1 MAKKKAAVKKTVR
14 KVGGRKKRGNKTLT
28 GFLAFPPE
36 SSAYVEFGVA
46 TKTQVQ
52 ETEKFI
58 YTFKAIAKKCDG
70 TAVNIRCFDFAAT
83 IYGRQPYLMNIMP
96 SSESESEA
104 EVQFGFDFRPIPDV
118 GDIPTRPLEGEL
130 IVTVL
135 TKKTV
140 RVGP

>member
-1 MAKKKAAVKKTVR
+1 MAKKKAAVKKAGR
-14 KVGGRKKRGNKTLT
+14 KVGGKKKRGSKTLR
-28 GFLAFPPE
+28 GFIAFPAD
-36 SSAYVEFGVA
+36 SSAYVEFGEA
-46 TKTQVQ
+46 TRTQVLGNPQ
-52 ETEKFI
+52 GWI

-96 SSESESEA
+96 SSESEA
-104 EVQFGFDFRPIPDV
+104 EVQFGFDLRPIPDV
-118 GDIPTRPLEGEL
+118 GDIPILPLEGEL

-140 RVGP
+140 RAGS

>member
-1 MAKKKAAVKKTVR
+1 
-14 KVGGRKKRGNKTLT
+14 VGGKKKRGSKTLT
-28 GFLAFPPE
+28 GFIAFPAD
-36 SSAYVEFGVA
+36 SSAYVEFREA

-70 TAVNIRCFDFAAT
+70 TVNIRCFDFAAT
-83 IYGRQPYLMNIMP
+83 VDGKQPYFMNVNP
-96 SSESESEA
+96 VSVSEA

-118 GDIPTRPLEGEL
+118 GDIPTHLLEGEL
-130 IVTVL
+130 VVTVL

-140 RVGP
+140 RVGPS

>member
-1 MAKKKAAVKKTVR
+1 MAKKKAAVKKAGR
-14 KVGGRKKRGNKTLT
+14 KVGGKKKRGSKTLT
-28 GFLAFPPE
+28 GFLAFPAD
-36 SSAYVEFGVA
+36 SSAYVEFGEARRGPVLGNPQA
-46 TKTQVQ
+46 
-52 ETEKFI
+52 FI

-83 IYGRQPYLMNIMP
+83 IDGKQPYLMNVNP
-96 SSESESEA
+96 VSGSEA
-104 EVQFGFDFRPIPDV
+104 EVQFGFDFRPIPDDS
-118 GDIPTRPLEGEL
+118 DIPPRPLEGEL

>member
-1 MAKKKAAVKKTVR
+1 MAKKKAAVKKTGR
-14 KVGGRKKRGNKTLT
+14 KVGGKKKRGNKTLT
-28 GFLAFPPE
+28 GFLAFPAD
-36 SSAYVEFGVA
+36 SSAYVEFGEA
-46 TKTQVQ
+46 TRTQVLGNPQ
-52 ETEKFI
+52 GWI
-58 YTFKAIAKKCDG
+58 YKFKAIAKKCDG

-83 IYGRQPYLMNIMP
+83 VDGKQPYFMNVNP
-96 SSESESEA
+96 VSESEA
-104 EVQFGFDFRPIPDV
+104 EVQFGFDFRPIPDD

>member
-1 MAKKKAAVKKTVR
+1 MAKKKAAVKKAGR
-14 KVGGRKKRGNKTLT
+14 KVGGKKKRGSKTLT
-28 GFLAFPPE
+28 GFIAFPAD
-36 SSAYVEFGVA
+36 SSAYVEFREA

-70 TAVNIRCFDFAAT
+70 TVNIRCFDFAAT
-83 IYGRQPYLMNIMP
+83 VDGKQPYFMNVNP
-96 SSESESEA
+96 VSVSEA

-118 GDIPTRPLEGEL
+118 GDIPTHLLEGEL
-130 IVTVL
+130 VVTVL

-140 RVGP
+140 RAGS

>member
-1 MAKKKAAVKKTVR
+1 MAKKKAAVKKAGR
-14 KVGGRKKRGNKTLT
+14 KVGGKKKRGSKTLT
-28 GFLAFPPE
+28 GFIAFPAD
-36 SSAYVEFGVA
+36 SSAYVEFGEA
-46 TKTQVQ
+46 TRTQVLGNPQ
-52 ETEKFI
+52 GWI
-58 YTFKAIAKKCDG
+58 YTFKAIAKKCDC

-83 IYGRQPYLMNIMP
+83 IDGKQPYLMNIMP
-96 SSESESEA
+96 SSESEA

>member
-58 YTFKAIAKKCDG
+58 YEFKAIAKKCDG
-70 TAVNIRCFDFAAT
+70 TVNIRCFDFAAT
-83 IYGRQPYLMNIMP
+83 VDGKQPYFMNVNP
-96 SSESESEA
+96 VSVSEA
-104 EVQFGFDFRPIPDV
+104 EVQFGFDFQLIPED
-118 GDIPTRPLEGEL
+118 PEFPLQTFEGEL
-130 IVTVL
+130 VVTVL

>member
-1 MAKKKAAVKKTVR
+1 MAKKKAAVKKAGR
-14 KVGGRKKRGNKTLT
+14 KVGGKKKRGNKTLT

-83 IYGRQPYLMNIMP
+83 ADGKQPYFMNVNP
-96 SSESESEA
+96 VSESEA

-118 GDIPTRPLEGEL
+118 GDIPTRPFLEGEL

-140 RVGP
+140 RV

>member
-1 MAKKKAAVKKTVR
+1 MAKKKAAVKKAGG
-14 KVGGRKKRGNKTLT
+14 KVGGKKKTVSKTLT

-36 SSAYVEFGVA
+36 SSAFVEFRDA
-46 TKTQVQ
+46 TIQ
-52 ETEKFI
+52 EPERQKFI

-83 IYGRQPYLMNIMP
+83 ADGKQPYFMNVNP
-96 SSESESEA
+96 LSESEA

-140 RVGP
+140 R

>member
-1 MAKKKAAVKKTVR
+1 MAKKKAAVKKAGR
-14 KVGGRKKRGNKTLT
+14 KVGGKKKRGSKTLT
-28 GFLAFPPE
+28 GFIAFPAD
-36 SSAYVEFGVA
+36 SSAYVEFREA

-70 TAVNIRCFDFAAT
+70 TVNIRCFDFAAT
-83 IYGRQPYLMNIMP
+83 VDGKQPYFMNVNP
-96 SSESESEA
+96 VSVSEA

-118 GDIPTRPLEGEL
+118 GDIPTHLLEGEL
-130 IVTVL
+130 VVTVL

-140 RVGP
+140 RVRP